1 MTLAVRPATEADLPV
16 LAELWASATQP
27 RRTPVPTL
35 TTPAAIEE
43 RLTAALDDPDAEVL
57 VATNGGP
64 GPVGMLLLNR
74 ATLGIAATPAL
85 QMSNVVVEPSARRRG
100 VGRALV
106 SAAAAYAEHV
116 GIEQLVVNVDPGR
129 RDLNRYYARLGFMPI
144 SVRRVAPAS
153 MLRRRLAAPVRFAT
167 RPVIA
172 ARRARLTRS

>member
-1 MTLAVRPATEADLPV
+1 MTLAVRPATEADLPA
-16 LAELWASATQP
+16 LAEMWASTTLP
-27 RRTPVPTL
+27 RRSPVPVP

-57 VATNGGP
+57 VATNGGA

-74 ATLGIAATPAL
+74 ATLGIAATPAI
-85 QMSNVVVEPSARRRG
+85 QMSNVVVETNSRRRG

-153 MLRRRLAAPVRFAT
+153 MLRRRLAAPVRFASA
-167 RPVIA
+167 PVVA
-172 ARRARLTRS
+172 ARRARFSRS